1 MVKWKDYTLDDDYSQ
16 STVLSVGEE
25 IWAGVGGWTAAI
37 SQSDDN
43 SYSPGSESEDE
54 YPTDCNGNVDYGA
67 VGVPFDLEEQD
78 LVDSGL
84 QAPVDLDQQ
93 ALIELDEQV
102 APEIPAIVRC
112 STRRRVEK
120 IR

>member
-1 MVKWKDYTLDDDYSQ
+1 M
-16 STVLSVGEE
+16 
-25 IWAGVGGWTAAI
+25 
-37 SQSDDN
+37 
-43 SYSPGSESEDE
+43 
-54 YPTDCNGNVDYGA
+54 
-67 VGVPFDLEEQD
+67 GVPFDLEEQD